1 MRSLLGPAVLVAL
14 VTSAYSGATD
24 SPASSTDQS
33 ASASQPATESAAT
46 ASTAA
51 TGQLIGRWATGQT
64 TCAEQN
70 AAVEA
75 GGFTAEEMTLG
86 RWSPTCAAGMPHGS
100 QFTILFT
107 SFRLVIFE
115 DGEEEWDGE
124 YRTVDDQTFEAG
136 DEGNG
141 HYITYRYAIDGD
153 QLTIDMIRDDCPDC
167 SSAADLAGERIAQT
181 VIYETSPFRRQD

>member
-1 MRSLLGPAVLVAL
+1 MKSRLGAAVLVVL
-14 VTSAYSGATD
+14 VTGACGGAAG

-33 ASASQPATESAAT
+33 ASMSQPATESAAT

-64 TCAEQN
+64 TCEEQN

-75 GGFTAEEMTLG
+75 AGFTAEEMTLG
-86 RWSPTCAAGMPHGS
+86 RWSPTCAAGLPHGS

-107 SFRLVIFE
+107 SVRLVIFE

-124 YRTVDDQTFEAG
+124 YRIVDDQTFEAG
-136 DEGNG
+136 DGPHG
-141 HYITYRYAIDGD
+141 YYITYRYAIEGD
-153 QLTIDMIRDDCPDC
+153 QLTIDMIRDDFPDS

-181 VIYETSPFRRQD
+181 VIYETSPFTRQD